1 MYINMK
7 MNIERKKAMTII
19 GIVIFALT
27 LIIIFCTSGVTRV
40 AYRLV
45 YKKEYSEYV
54 EKYSKKY
61 NVDENL
67 VYAVMKVESNF
78 NVNAES
84 GKGAVGLMQLM
95 QTTAKDVVK
104 QTDIEVGNSTI
115 KEILLD
121 SESNINIGTK
131 YLSIL
136 LKKYKNVE
144 LAITAYNAG
153 IGTVDNW
160 VEKGIL
166 KDDGSDVENI
176 PYLETNTYVRRILR
190 DYKIY
195 ENIY

>member
-27 LIIIFCTSGVTRV
+27 LIIILCTSGVTRV

>member
-27 LIIIFCTSGVTRV
+27 LIIILCTSGVTRV

-115 KEILLD
+115 KEILLN

>member
-19 GIVIFALT
+19 GIVMFALT
-27 LIIIFCTSGVTRV
+27 LIIIFYTSGVTRV

-166 KDDGSDVENI
+166 KDDGSDVEHI

>member
-27 LIIIFCTSGVTRV
+27 LIIILCTSGVTRV

-115 KEILLD
+115 KEVLLD

>member
-27 LIIIFCTSGVTRV
+27 LIIILCTSGVTRV

-61 NVDENL
+61 NVDEKL

>member
-27 LIIIFCTSGVTRV
+27 LIIILCTSGVTRV
-40 AYRLV
+40 AYRLI

>member
-19 GIVIFALT
+19 GIVMFALT

-95 QTTAKDVVK
+95 QTTAKDIVK
-104 QTDIEVGNSTI
+104 QTDIKMENRNI
-115 KEILLD
+115 KEVLLD
-121 SESNINIGTK
+121 PESNINIGAK

-166 KDDGSDVENI
+166 KDDGSDVVYI